1 MNYTKQLQDIA
12 NLVSMYM
19 YVNHGKKT
27 YSFYVETNGLI
38 KIYFDGISVG
48 ISVDDIP
55 ENIEKLYTEKINLEK
70 EKEEENKRNKF
81 ARDERNIVME
91 KRSLVY
97 LKDKYEKPLIYSKTF
112 TLDNNV
118 EILIHLAYVDEEVND
133 TEDTVYCV
141 KAIYY
146 TENVIGTI
154 TLGNG
159 TKESLL
165 QNIADFTEEK
175 AISLSYNLLK
185 LYK

>member
-1 MNYTKQLQDIA
+1 M
-12 NLVSMYM
+12 
-19 YVNHGKKT
+19 
-27 YSFYVETNGLI
+27 
-38 KIYFDGISVG
+38 
-48 ISVDDIP
+48 
-55 ENIEKLYTEKINLEK
+55 INPK
-70 EKEEENKRNKF
+70 
-81 ARDERNIVME
+81 
-91 KRSLVY
+91 
-97 LKDKYEKPLIYSKTF
+97 YSKVF
-112 TLDNNV
+112 TLDDGV